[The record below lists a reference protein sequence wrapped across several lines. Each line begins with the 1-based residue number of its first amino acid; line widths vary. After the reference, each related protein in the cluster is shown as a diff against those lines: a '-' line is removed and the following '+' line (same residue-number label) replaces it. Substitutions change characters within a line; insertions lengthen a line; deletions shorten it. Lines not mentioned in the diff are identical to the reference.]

1 MKKLLLISLLLTG
14 FMGSLMAQTIVG
26 TDPENKNVILEEYT
40 GIYCGYCPDGHAIA
54 QGIYDAHPEDVILV
68 NVHVGSFAAPSGN
81 DPDYRTPWGS
91 ALDAQADVSGYPAGS
106 VNRHLF
112 SGWSMGSGT
121 AMSRS
126 YWVQASNQILA
137 EPSYL
142 NVGCEATIITSTRQL
157 VVDVEVYYTGDS
169 PLSTNMLNVAILQNN
184 ILGPQSNGGAGNNYN
199 HKHML
204 RHFLTGQWGEQITE
218 TSEGSLYTTS
228 LYYELPEDYN
238 DVAVVLED
246 LDIVAYVAEGHQ
258 EVISGT
264 MGEITFVDALDL
276 DAGIVGFNVPQTS
289 CGEEMIAMVDIKNF
303 GTSEL
308 TSLDFEYLVN
318 EDETQSYT
326 WTGSLAQGEMTTVEL
341 PSFVIEAEQ
350 SNMFY
355 LTTMNPNSDSDQ
367 LPANNSFSTSFEKTA
382 FLPAACKVAILTD
395 GNPEETTWDIKDSN
409 GDIIAS
415 GGPYAVT
422 SIFLE
427 PFEWTGNDCYTFTIY
442 DAGGNGMDGG
452 FYKIVNSGTQLIWE
466 GDKDFGSE
474 TSAQFAYDEL
484 MDINTMPL
492 TDDINIYPN
501 PVLESAQIEFTLLQ
515 QSTVQMG
522 IYNMLGKRII
532 LFYNGEV
539 LPAGPVNLP
548 INANDLEN
556 GVYLIKLEI
565 NGQVYTKK
573 MNIVK

>member
-40 GIYCGYCPDGHAIA
+40 GIHCGFCPDGHAIA

-68 NVHVGSFAAPSGN
+68 NVHVGPFSVPSGGE
-81 DPDYRTPWGS
+81 PDFRTPWGS
-91 ALDAQADVSGYPAGS
+91 ALDSQADVPGYPAGS

-112 SGWSMGSGT
+112 PGWSMGSGT

-126 YWVQASNQILA
+126 IWVQASNQVLA

-169 PLSTNMLNVAILQNN
+169 PLETNMLNVALLQSN
-184 ILGPQSNGGAGNNYN
+184 IYGPQTNGGAGNNYN

-204 RHFLTGQWGEQITE
+204 RHFLTGQWGHEITE
-218 TSEGSLYTTS
+218 TSEGSLFTTT
-228 LYYELPEDYN
+228 LYYELPEDYI

-246 LDIVAYVAEGHQ
+246 LDIAAYVAEGHQ
-258 EVISGT
+258 EIISGT
-264 MGEITFVDALDL
+264 MAEITYVDALEL
-276 DAGIVGFNVPQTS
+276 DAGIIGFNVPQTS
-289 CGEEMIAMVDIKNF
+289 CGDEMTAMVSIKNF
-303 GTSEL
+303 GTQNLS
-308 TSLDFEYLVN
+308 SLDFEYNVN
-318 EDETQSYT
+318 EDQAQTYN
-326 WTGSLAQGEMTTVEL
+326 WTGNLAQGESTTVDL
-341 PSFVIEAEQ
+341 PTFAIDAEQ

-355 LTTMNPNSDSDQ
+355 LNSLNPNDDDDQ
-367 LPANNSFSTSFEKTA
+367 LTANNDFSTSFERTA
-382 FLPAACKVAILTD
+382 FLPESCKVAILTD
-395 GNPEETTWDIKDSN
+395 QNPGETTWDIKDSN
-409 GDIIAS
+409 GEIIAS
-415 GGPYAVT
+415 GGPYAMT

-442 DAGGNGMDGG
+442 DAGGDGMDGG

-466 GDKDFGSE
+466 GANDFGFE

-484 MDINTMPL
+484 MDVNTMTI
-492 TDDINIYPN
+492 TDDINVYPN
-501 PVLESAQIEFTLLQ
+501 PILESAQIEFTLLQ

-532 LFYNGEV
+532 HIFDGEIM
-539 LPAGPVNLP
+539 PAGPVNMP
-548 INANDLEN
+548 INTNQLDN
-556 GVYLIKLEI
+556 GVYLVKIEV
-565 NGQVYTKK
+565 NGQVFSKK
-573 MNIVK
+573 ISVAK